1 MSWRQ
6 IAAPA
11 RYDRKTGKGVKELA
25 VKEIGIIINGA
36 TGRIASTQH
45 LANALAPIRAEG
57 GLTDGTDRIVPRLL
71 LVGRNAGRLAEI
83 ARTYE
88 VERWTTDLDE
98 ALAQSG
104 FPVFFDGAATKQRV
118 SALTEAISAG
128 KHIYT
133 EKPVAPSVAEGLS
146 LLEAARSRGLK
157 HGAVEDKIF
166 LPGLQKLTALTK
178 QGFFGR
184 ITGFALEF
192 GWWVFDGTERP
203 SQRPS
208 WNYQRSGGGGLTS
221 DMYPHWR
228 YVIERIL
235 GPIHKVTAAPSTA
248 IPERIDETGQ
258 RYHVDVDD
266 TSITLV
272 QLAGGAVGTIRC
284 SWATCVRRDDLL
296 TLQVDGTGGSAVAG
310 LHRCWMQSAADTPA
324 IRHINPAA
332 DVRAD
337 YRAEWKE
344 VTATSIPVNPYRIG
358 WEQFIRHVASDA
370 PLVSD
375 LSAGIRDVQLAEA
388 CYRSAAE
395 QKWIELGQLTSG
407 G

>member
-1 MSWRQ
+1 M
-6 IAAPA
+6 A
-11 RYDRKTGKGVKELA
+11 RYDRKTGRRVKEVA
-25 VKEIGIIINGA
+25 VKEIGIIVNGA

-45 LANALAPIRAEG
+45 LANVLVPIRAEG
-57 GLTDGTDRIVPRLL
+57 GLVDGTDCLVPRLL
-71 LVGRNAGRLAEI
+71 LVGRSAERLAEI
-83 ARTYE
+83 AHSHGI
-88 VERWTTDLDE
+88 ERWTTNLDE
-98 ALAQSG
+98 ALAQSD
-104 FPVFFDGAATKQRV
+104 FPIFFDGAATKQRV
-118 SALTEAISAG
+118 MALTKAIAAG
-128 KHIYT
+128 KHIYS
-133 EKPVAPSVAEGLS
+133 EKPVAPSVAQGLS

-166 LPGLQKLTALTK
+166 LPGLQELAALAQK
-178 QGFFGR
+178 GFFGR

-192 GWWVFDGTERP
+192 GWWVFDGSARP

-235 GPIHKVTAAPSTA
+235 GPIDKVTAAPNTA

-272 QLAGGAVGTIRC
+272 QLASGAVGTIRC
-284 SWATCVRRDDLL
+284 SWATRVRRDDLL

-310 LHRCWMQSAADTPA
+310 LHRCWVQSATDTPT

-332 DVRAD
+332 DVGMD
-337 YRAEWKE
+337 YRAGWKE
-344 VTATSIPVNPYRIG
+344 IATTSAYINPYRIG

-370 PLVSD
+370 PLVSN

-395 QKWIELGQLTSG
+395 QKWIELGELTSG
-407 G
+407 S